1 MRRQYRSPSEHR
13 LSVFNEV
20 QDKSSSHYD
29 LSNNNYDEE
38 NYIGTPRLMKTS
50 RRQSY
55 INPASIPNLS
65 FYGQSESGNGYD
77 QPYTGNSLNGVCCEC
92 GEYRHMVQCLS
103 HCNLVLCEGC
113 KSQHWQDEISD
124 LMNMKVRL
132 EDNVTNIRKYLGNYL
147 NTRLKIENLINFIE
161 YLVSKKQQCN
171 ENIKS
176 CEQIKKFIAMT
187 MQQIKRKIELEL
199 ENKRDELY
207 ETIDSFVE
215 NQKK

>member
-29 LSNNNYDEE
+29 LSYNNYDEE

-55 INPASIPNLS
+55 INPTLIPNLS
-65 FYGQSESGNGYD
+65 FYEQSESGNGYD

-103 HCNLVLCEGC
+103 HCNLVLCESC

-132 EDNVTNIRKYLGNYL
+132 EDNVTNIRKYLGIFFEHSIKDEKFNQFYL
-147 NTRLKIENLINFIE
+147 IFSLK
-161 YLVSKKQQCN
+161 KT
-171 ENIKS
+171 
-176 CEQIKKFIAMT
+176 T
-187 MQQIKRKIELEL
+187 M
-199 ENKRDELY
+199 
-207 ETIDSFVE
+207 
-215 NQKK
+215 